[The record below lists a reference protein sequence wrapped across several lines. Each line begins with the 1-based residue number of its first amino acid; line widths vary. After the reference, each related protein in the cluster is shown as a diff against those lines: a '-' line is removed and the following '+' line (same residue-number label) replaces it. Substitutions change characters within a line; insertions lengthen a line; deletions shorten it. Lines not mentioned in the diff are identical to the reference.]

1 MFAAHGFALFVLR
14 LALLLSSQPIH
25 SHLQFNN
32 KQFNLTLLHKLR
44 QSLQHSV
51 LGELLSGK
59 EESLGGQVANST
71 VEHLQSE
78 QLLNQ
83 VVILQKRC
91 FKSVGHVV
99 FIHQSTLTTEV
110 LVNN

>member
-1 MFAAHGFALFVLR
+1 MMRFY
-14 LALLLSSQPIH
+14 LLLSSQPKH
-25 SHLQFNN
+25 SHLQFDH
-32 KQFNLTLLHKLR
+32 KQLNLALLHKLR
-44 QSLQHSV
+44 QCLQHSV